1 MAVRSTGR
9 LRLREDDVAGYLF
22 MLPALAILGVFLIG
36 PLLYQFYLSLFDYD
50 ILAPQNARFIGLAN
64 YMEALTRDPIVWRSL
79 KNILI
84 YAAGVVPT
92 QMIIALGLAV
102 LVNSRIRTGK
112 TAFRTIFFLPTV
124 TSVVVVSFIFLFI
137 YSSNGILNYLLQPFG
152 VAARNWM
159 QDPRT
164 ALPSIMATAV
174 WSTVGQYF
182 VINLAGLQDIPEH
195 LYEAAAIDGATPW
208 QQFRYITFP
217 LLAPTTFFIATMSTI
232 GTLQV
237 FDQMYLMTGGE
248 GGPANSTMTMVLY
261 IYKNVFGG
269 YFRVGYGSALAVI
282 LFLIILVLTLIQRRF
297 FGREV
302 QY

>member
-1 MAVRSTGR
+1 MRSTGR